1 MSKRSYDIAF
11 QNPVDARTV
20 HGKKT
25 MHAICYDAKPH
36 ALADGFQHAAAGS
49 AHKSVDSG
57 VNQPTHPICDVSQP
71 QTLADTLVKRVLEKL
86 KEVVTKKLSSAC
98 HGKDDSLHH
107 GVQLHHDLQ
116 LDIGITK
123 LHLAYA
129 RFLHDTF
136 HQEWSS
142 DSKQR
147 FMNVTAGMVRKLR
160 VISETAAYEGNRVM
174 HKMLEHRWLEYK
186 WSTIVKIL
194 QCAMDYAGVQKARA
208 RRKLKNCEENLL
220 KMRTSETRITYTG

>member
-11 QNPVDARTV
+11 KHPVDARIV
-20 HGKKT
+20 YGKKT

-71 QTLADTLVKRVLEKL
+71 QTLADALVKRALGKL
-86 KEVVTKKLSSAC
+86 KDDVTEKLSSAC
-98 HGKDDSLHH
+98 HDKDDSLRHSVH
-107 GVQLHHDLQ
+107 IRYDLQ
-116 LDIGITK
+116 LDHQITK
-123 LHLAYA
+123 LQLAYA

-136 HQEWSS
+136 HQEWSCN
-142 DSKQR
+142 SKQR
-147 FMNVTAGMVRKLR
+147 FMNLTAGMVRKLR

-174 HKMLEHRWLEYK
+174 HKMLEHRWLE
-186 WSTIVKIL
+186 
-194 QCAMDYAGVQKARA
+194 
-208 RRKLKNCEENLL
+208 
-220 KMRTSETRITYTG
+220 